1 MNKWVGKHRKRT
13 IEKINW
19 MTFNC
24 VQNESNSISNCQK
37 YPKLFVYSMPNGFDF
52 YLIQIR

>member
-13 IEKINW
+13 IEKI
-19 MTFNC
+19 
-24 VQNESNSISNCQK
+24 NESNSISNCQK